1 MDTQIKLPE
10 TFSDLLSIFQG
21 KNVGVCCIKGKKVYF
36 GTLTDVA
43 KKSIA
48 IKEKGVLKTIPLC
61 HVSSL
66 SLTKEDNFSPDS
78 VFAETD
84 SELFNKY
91 KQFVEKNVTV
101 RRKDNLPW
109 DETGIIKHI
118 GKDYIVVLNDY
129 DKVLNYM
136 YANVEW
142 DMIPR

>member
-1 MDTQIKLPE
+1 MDTQIRLPE
-10 TFSDLLSIFQG
+10 TFCELLSTFCG
-21 KNVGVCCIKGKKVYF
+21 KNVGVCCTKGKKVYF

-43 KKSIA
+43 RKSIT
-48 IKEKGVLKTIPLC
+48 IKEKGVLKTIPLS

-66 SLTKEDNFSPDS
+66 SLTQGDNFSPDS
-78 VFAETD
+78 TFAETD
-84 SELFNKY
+84 SKLFNQY
-91 KQFVEKNVTV
+91 REFIGKNVTV